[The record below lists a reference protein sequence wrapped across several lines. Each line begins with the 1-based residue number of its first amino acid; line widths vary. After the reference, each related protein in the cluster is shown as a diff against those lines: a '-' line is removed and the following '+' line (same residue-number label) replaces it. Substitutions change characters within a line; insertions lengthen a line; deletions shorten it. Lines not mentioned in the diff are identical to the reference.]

1 MAHHIYHTDAIV
13 LGGTNIGESHRL
25 ISIITRDVGFVC
37 ALAKSIRGEHSKLR
51 FCLQDF
57 SRVQVSLVRGRQVW
71 RITGATEYYNVYHAL
86 SQDNEK
92 LVLLARIRALL
103 KRLLHGEEKNEYL
116 FNATAVFFDALR
128 DDILSTAD
136 LKALELITV
145 LRILNSL
152 GYLAHDIQFSAYVG
166 GVALNGALL
175 ESVARIRSQAVNA
188 INHALTASHL

>member
-25 ISIITRDVGFVC
+25 ISIITHDVGFVR
-37 ALAKSIRGEHSKLR
+37 AFAKSVRGEHSKLR

-71 RITGATEYYNVYHAL
+71 RITGATEHYNVYHIL
-86 SQDNEK
+86 SRDNEK

-103 KRLLHGEEKNEYL
+103 NRLLHGEEKNEYL

-128 DDILSTAD
+128 DDTLSIAD

-166 GVALNGALL
+166 GIALNGALL

-188 INHALTASHL
+188 INRALTASHL